1 MLPTFEHRARL
12 KINGDFTI
20 CNTEDDGCTVET
32 CLVNYVYVKKV
43 ALFMRLSIL
52 LLLTRPFESVLRKN

>member
-43 ALFMRLSIL
+43 VLFMRLSSI
-52 LLLTRPFESVLRKN
+52 VAAN